1 MTAKLNQESLINWY
15 KGYDPSNAL
24 GKSDEEIYGLA
35 SQWAEKKYGQP
46 LKPYQP
52 KVAPTSTN
60 GMRITPM
67 DNDGNDLS
75 TVGTSPDDIKQ
86 VRGLA
91 NRIGTFSVAGALAD
105 AGIAPEYFGKVYNES
120 LAGQAYQL
128 LNGESKYQIEDYGD
142 EESDWMDY
150 AAEFGG
156 YLIGMVSV
164 PEAAAFMTG
173 ARLGIMGGQAAA
185 TGLTKYGLMGLKK
198 SAETKLKE
206 RALSTAVV
214 STGLETGIQLGT
226 IGAAYSATASANKQL
241 KENGSISVSQTLK
254 DGAQGFGE
262 SFLIGA
268 PAGAVARGYMGSKY
282 AMAKLASD
290 DKALD
295 LSTRA
300 MYGLPTRIGT
310 EALAFTTLPNLYRGL
325 ASPFAD
331 IYQDYPEFGTKEWNK
346 QFFMDLAMTGIFE
359 ASAKKTRDIKGYD
372 DAFLWAQTLLR
383 QANIEVSQI
392 SNASK
397 NVEASFADVGVKINP
412 EALNII
418 SKNKELLNIS
428 EKDFNTFKSNQ
439 ETLKKINEKLQK
451 GEKLTDKEIEDFQ
464 ELNNTTA
471 LIELGLLKE
480 LDENDSAFRAVLE
493 ELQDG
498 PVSDA
503 DFNTY
508 KKALTA
514 KMDDTIDFFDDLN
527 EALTGIRSRKKDRVD
542 VDATGTP
549 KTRIVRMVGEV
560 QEMEGGIP
568 IVGQTKTDIK
578 TNVLVGGDQYN
589 DLIKKGYRELIDDA
603 PQTQTQVNPIK
614 DSSSIDDFN
623 RLLEQR
629 GVGYDRLTES
639 KKFEDV
645 IESKR
650 SETFEYEEKKQKK
663 TSSNEKFIKDR
674 KKQMLDVK
682 KDAATN
688 RYDDIN
694 AVIAYGLEF
703 QGGKKLYRGYSGS
716 VAKYVNWL
724 HKTKRKSIK
733 DSNADD
739 VHEYLVDVVMAS
751 ANKNKIGGSD
761 IAPFSNFY
769 KYIHKKLHAD
779 GLDVKENIS
788 YEQANAQRS
797 TRITGPKDG
806 VDTKLLNKVDSRVD
820 DVISQLEIEL
830 GQSSAFKENA
840 VLSKLIKYGIRDQE
854 INLIQKENIKFSDSE
869 GWYID
874 FGVGSGVPFISK
886 RARGETLATV
896 IPIPERLA
904 RQILDLAKPGKKL
917 IFSDKS
923 KIGKV
928 ANKKRIAQLVFGKD
942 YDWDLNRT
950 ILKTKAV
957 DIGINSEQMSIY
969 MRNNKNIGTEFYTKE
984 QIDNILQRHKEIQ
997 QKLGIGGE
1005 AKFQLERVGSPESID
1020 ILSPWLNEQ
1029 IRRNPGLKIRKLKD
1043 AEFVGRFYEGV
1054 IDITMGKANKFTFF
1068 HENSHRLK
1076 AMIDSSGNKQLKAIW
1091 AQGEKLFKNDKNRFY
1106 TDINGKKKK
1115 RDLEEFMSDELAAYA
1130 LKREQPA
1137 SLRAKMKGWM
1147 DRMYSTIKQVFF
1159 GKDSLNKNDIKN
1171 LLGEKV
1177 FKGFATSKDLKASS
1191 IARFKYAN
1199 VDELAGGIKRD
1210 FDYSL
1215 EKANMKLKANE
1226 KKALIKYVAQK
1237 AGIEEPEAFNIS
1249 GSMSEADLIA
1259 FNDTFK
1265 LLPFADMSGVTDI
1278 AAKSSVIRSIEQ
1290 NAPKVMTPE
1299 QQKNIMKL
1307 LGFKKLTLWG
1317 ASLKELK
1324 SYQEVINGYR
1334 GVEQDR
1340 LAGIMESST
1349 LSELTDTMAKLDDAT
1364 LIAGIKT
1371 GALPVGQIIRKLG
1384 ANRIAD
1390 NMEDHIAVELRHVGE
1405 FISFEE
1411 TAQRIFGESVWG
1423 GTLTGTIASKAP
1435 GVKGTRLGKG
1445 IKDSLYLLDY
1455 ERYIERKES
1464 GLLKGYEDKF
1474 FKNAFAPDYLVRNK
1488 DGKLVKNKKYNKTN
1502 PGYNLNTKEGQLA
1515 EAWGKYTKYVK
1526 NSFEEAV
1533 KANLNEVEYANFKA
1547 KNSIKW
1553 IEDNVYMSRLLTPEF
1568 KRAFPIEGR
1577 NFEKL
1582 IDEQAAPIAVDLAK
1596 KKYKTKN
1603 PTQEQIG
1610 EMIEDAQDVVKANLY
1625 DLFRFGKGRHQT
1637 RFLKRRHYKLPE
1649 VVEVDGKKIQ
1659 VYETGYEQ
1667 TVKPYA
1673 LGMSK
1678 FLANTEI
1685 FPEYVKLE
1693 NFDFGGQ
1700 KAALQKLAAANPK
1713 WGGWIADQVE
1723 KQLGYG
1729 KNYTDYDSFFS
1740 KGLSNTAQVLAK
1752 TQLSFP
1758 TSGLKNL
1765 VLGQTATLQ
1774 AFRVREWF
1782 SAMGRA
1788 MSKEFQ
1794 NEVKRLGATEI
1805 GLRHI
1810 EDVKSDLT
1818 RKGLDKIFKFGGM
1831 KPTENINR
1839 YVAIAASRIEQGRF
1853 AQILRNKKSPKRKIE
1868 QAERKL
1874 KKFYGL
1880 TDDQIALLK
1889 KYGMGGV
1896 DDVKFPTNYAK
1907 AKERRIVQRLYD
1919 KMDTMA
1925 HVKTQGASL
1934 NFYMPKWADEKL
1946 IRPLTLFKRMAYAST
1961 VNTINNANIAWKN
1974 GDMVKLSMVALG
1986 PYLAGQALMHVYDWA
2001 FDEQPKVENSDQLAY
2016 LNHVLI
2022 RGEALGVLSDFLR
2035 LYEGESAEDTMYP
2048 AVYNFFGLAAK
2059 SVGGIGSG
2067 KITPQQFFE
2076 DIGKGTFGMYRGYKK
2091 LADNDFHKK
2100 KKKYRRLYNEFY
2112 EEVFPDKPE
2121 TFIKERVLNNR
2132 SPYYRDF
2139 NDAFYNQS
2147 VEEFTR
2153 HAIIMTYAVAT
2164 DLFNENVTADGIPT
2178 KYANVDE
2185 ALKQSLSNLKTKLKA
2200 LNPNPGNF
2208 LKSDKKVSL
2217 LWLNWLAKD
2226 KNKYAE
2232 YKKELESLESQYAYK
2247 YNQFKRLLPTM
2258 VKDPELVK
2266 EIRRILGK
2274 SK

>member
-1 MTAKLNQESLINWY
+1 
-15 KGYDPSNAL
+15 
-24 GKSDEEIYGLA
+24 
-35 SQWAEKKYGQP
+35 
-46 LKPYQP
+46 
-52 KVAPTSTN
+52 
-60 GMRITPM
+60 
-67 DNDGNDLS
+67 
-75 TVGTSPDDIKQ
+75 
-86 VRGLA
+86 
-91 NRIGTFSVAGALAD
+91 
-105 AGIAPEYFGKVYNES
+105 
-120 LAGQAYQL
+120 
-128 LNGESKYQIEDYGD
+128 
-142 EESDWMDY
+142 
-150 AAEFGG
+150 
-156 YLIGMVSV
+156 
-164 PEAAAFMTG
+164 
-173 ARLGIMGGQAAA
+173 
-185 TGLTKYGLMGLKK
+185 
-198 SAETKLKE
+198 
-206 RALSTAVV
+206 
-214 STGLETGIQLGT
+214 
-226 IGAAYSATASANKQL
+226 
-241 KENGSISVSQTLK
+241 
-254 DGAQGFGE
+254 
-262 SFLIGA
+262 
-268 PAGAVARGYMGSKY
+268 
-282 AMAKLASD
+282 
-290 DKALD
+290 
-295 LSTRA
+295 
-300 MYGLPTRIGT
+300 
-310 EALAFTTLPNLYRGL
+310 
-325 ASPFAD
+325 
-331 IYQDYPEFGTKEWNK
+331 
-346 QFFMDLAMTGIFE
+346 
-359 ASAKKTRDIKGYD
+359 
-372 DAFLWAQTLLR
+372 
-383 QANIEVSQI
+383 
-392 SNASK
+392 
-397 NVEASFADVGVKINP
+397 
-412 EALNII
+412 
-418 SKNKELLNIS
+418 
-428 EKDFNTFKSNQ
+428 
-439 ETLKKINEKLQK
+439 
-451 GEKLTDKEIEDFQ
+451 
-464 ELNNTTA
+464 
-471 LIELGLLKE
+471 
-480 LDENDSAFRAVLE
+480 
-493 ELQDG
+493 
-498 PVSDA
+498 
-503 DFNTY
+503 
-508 KKALTA
+508 
-514 KMDDTIDFFDDLN
+514 
-527 EALTGIRSRKKDRVD
+527 
-542 VDATGTP
+542 
-549 KTRIVRMVGEV
+549 
-560 QEMEGGIP
+560 
-568 IVGQTKTDIK
+568 
-578 TNVLVGGDQYN
+578 
-589 DLIKKGYRELIDDA
+589 
-603 PQTQTQVNPIK
+603 
-614 DSSSIDDFN
+614 
-623 RLLEQR
+623 
-629 GVGYDRLTES
+629 
-639 KKFEDV
+639 
-645 IESKR
+645 
-650 SETFEYEEKKQKK
+650 
-663 TSSNEKFIKDR
+663 
-674 KKQMLDVK
+674 
-682 KDAATN
+682 
-688 RYDDIN
+688 
-694 AVIAYGLEF
+694 
-703 QGGKKLYRGYSGS
+703 
-716 VAKYVNWL
+716 
-724 HKTKRKSIK
+724 
-733 DSNADD
+733 
-739 VHEYLVDVVMAS
+739 
-751 ANKNKIGGSD
+751 
-761 IAPFSNFY
+761 
-769 KYIHKKLHAD
+769 
-779 GLDVKENIS
+779 
-788 YEQANAQRS
+788 
-797 TRITGPKDG
+797 
-806 VDTKLLNKVDSRVD
+806 
-820 DVISQLEIEL
+820 
-830 GQSSAFKENA
+830 
-840 VLSKLIKYGIRDQE
+840 
-854 INLIQKENIKFSDSE
+854 
-869 GWYID
+869 
-874 FGVGSGVPFISK
+874 
-886 RARGETLATV
+886 
-896 IPIPERLA
+896 
-904 RQILDLAKPGKKL
+904 
-917 IFSDKS
+917 
-923 KIGKV
+923 
-928 ANKKRIAQLVFGKD
+928 
-942 YDWDLNRT
+942 
-950 ILKTKAV
+950 
-957 DIGINSEQMSIY
+957 
-969 MRNNKNIGTEFYTKE
+969 
-984 QIDNILQRHKEIQ
+984 
-997 QKLGIGGE
+997 
-1005 AKFQLERVGSPESID
+1005 
-1020 ILSPWLNEQ
+1020 
-1029 IRRNPGLKIRKLKD
+1029 
-1043 AEFVGRFYEGV
+1043 
-1054 IDITMGKANKFTFF
+1054 
-1068 HENSHRLK
+1068 
-1076 AMIDSSGNKQLKAIW
+1076 
-1091 AQGEKLFKNDKNRFY
+1091 
-1106 TDINGKKKK
+1106 
-1115 RDLEEFMSDELAAYA
+1115 
-1130 LKREQPA
+1130 
-1137 SLRAKMKGWM
+1137 
-1147 DRMYSTIKQVFF
+1147 
-1159 GKDSLNKNDIKN
+1159 
-1171 LLGEKV
+1171 
-1177 FKGFATSKDLKASS
+1177 
-1191 IARFKYAN
+1191 
-1199 VDELAGGIKRD
+1199 
-1210 FDYSL
+1210 
-1215 EKANMKLKANE
+1215 
-1226 KKALIKYVAQK
+1226 
-1237 AGIEEPEAFNIS
+1237 
-1249 GSMSEADLIA
+1249 
-1259 FNDTFK
+1259 
-1265 LLPFADMSGVTDI
+1265 
-1278 AAKSSVIRSIEQ
+1278 
-1290 NAPKVMTPE
+1290 
-1299 QQKNIMKL
+1299 
-1307 LGFKKLTLWG
+1307 
-1317 ASLKELK
+1317 
-1324 SYQEVINGYR
+1324 
-1334 GVEQDR
+1334 
-1340 LAGIMESST
+1340 
-1349 LSELTDTMAKLDDAT
+1349 MAKLDDAT

-1423 GTLTGTIASKAP
+1423 GTLTGAIASKAP

-1464 GLLKGYEDKF
+1464 GLLKAYEDKF

-1568 KRAFPIEGR
+1568 KRAFPIEGK

-1678 FLANTEI
+1678 FLANTEV

-1713 WGGWIADQVE
+1713 WGNFIADQVE

-1880 TDDQIALLK
+1880 TDDQISLLK

-1896 DDVKFPTNYAK
+1896 DDVKFPTGYAK
-1907 AKERRIVQRLYD
+1907 AKERRLVQRLYD

-1961 VNTINNANIAWKN
+1961 VNTLNNANIAWKN

-2067 KITPQQFFE
+2067 KITPQQFLE
-2076 DIGKGTFGMYRGYKK
+2076 DVGKGTFGMYRGYKK

-2121 TFIKERVLNNR
+2121 TFMKERVLTNR

-2247 YNQFKRLLPTM
+2247 YNQFKKLLPTM